1 MNKEEFKYGCP
12 EKYLEDVYVKDTKEY
27 CLVIEKDIFD
37 DETIEYA
44 NQIIKKYL
52 QCEDE
57 ILEWILDNR
66 LREFY
71 DEYTDEYIKANIG
84 KPQIS
89 IQFRKDD
96 SHPNWKFQYAGIIDY
111 VESKLDE
118 HIISIEFF
126 DELELDDNVQIN
138 G

>member
-1 MNKEEFKYGCP
+1 MKEEFKYECP

-44 NQIIKKYL
+44 NKIGELYLEKK
-52 QCEDE
+52 EE
-57 ILEWILDNR
+57 ILNVMLDNG
-66 LREFY
+66 LRTFY
-71 DEYTDEYIKANIG
+71 EEYTDEYIKQNIG
-84 KPQIS
+84 TPQIR
-89 IQFRKDD
+89 IQFKKDE
-96 SHPNWKFQYAGIIDY
+96 SHPNWKFQYAGIIDF

-118 HIISIEFF
+118 HIISIEFS